1 MNDNKRFTIIIYAFS
16 FILNLLLLFALFSSL
31 NLDDLK
37 HYFDSDKLYLPSL
50 YRDLFIDHNGLKGW
64 HLNPSP
70 NFFPDM
76 AIYFFLMFISG
87 NFIFSSFL
95 FSIIQY
101 MVILLSIPFL
111 FRILIPQV
119 SRLFIALSVLFMTLF
134 FFVTFFSHDFSFTL
148 YILSNAYHTGV
159 FTMGLICIILS
170 LKYLKNPSKTKL
182 VLLFFICF
190 FSVLSDRLFIVVY
203 SIPIC
208 TIVIFL
214 VKRQYVREVYWL
226 LLVNVVALIAGMAAF
241 RFLDSSRYVFID
253 QANSFMNFANI
264 GPSFNMLFRQLNEY
278 LLGINFKSL
287 IILLSIVSFTGTII
301 LFFRKT
307 GKHKHEKYLFLR
319 FYCLFSITYTLVV
332 LFMPV
337 LVGNYTGYDTIRYNI
352 YIFYLLVI
360 NTGIVAAALLN
371 GRMMKRSVRMTV
383 TLIPALFSL
392 AVACII
398 VSEFSGKGLRQFF
411 NYYPEIVRCVDDA
424 AQKDKLFYGVG
435 GYWDAKYITLFSKK
449 GVHIYPVY
457 DDLTPC
463 NHVTNENWYT
473 DRRAIFNFIIQNHI
487 ADSLKYR
494 SRLGLTG
501 EQLNSG
507 EAQLI
512 KVPPFRYEVNGYQ
525 IVWVK

>member
-1 MNDNKRFTIIIYAFS
+1 M
-16 FILNLLLLFALFSSL
+16 
-31 NLDDLK
+31 
-37 HYFDSDKLYLPSL
+37 
-50 YRDLFIDHNGLKGW
+50 
-64 HLNPSP
+64 
-70 NFFPDM
+70 
-76 AIYFFLMFISG
+76 
-87 NFIFSSFL
+87 
-95 FSIIQY
+95 
-101 MVILLSIPFL
+101 
-111 FRILIPQV
+111 
-119 SRLFIALSVLFMTLF
+119 
-134 FFVTFFSHDFSFTL
+134 
-148 YILSNAYHTGV
+148 
-159 FTMGLICIILS
+159 
-170 LKYLKNPSKTKL
+170 
-182 VLLFFICF
+182 
-190 FSVLSDRLFIVVY
+190 
-203 SIPIC
+203 
-208 TIVIFL
+208 
-214 VKRQYVREVYWL
+214 KRQYVREVYRL
-226 LLVNVVALIAGMAAF
+226 LLVNVVALIASMAAF
-241 RFLDSSRYVFID
+241 KFIDSSHYVFID

-264 GPSFNMLFRQLNEY
+264 GASFKMLFRQLDEY

-287 IILLSIVSFTGTII
+287 IILLSLVSFTGTVI

-307 GKHKHEKYLFLR
+307 GKQAKYLFLR

-352 YIFYLLVI
+352 YVFYLLVI

-371 GRMMKRSVRMTV
+371 GRMMKRSVRMTL
-383 TLIPALFSL
+383 TLITVLFSL
-392 AVACII
+392 AVTCII
-398 VSEFSGKGLRQFF
+398 VSEFSGKGLKQFF
-411 NYYPEIVRCVDDA
+411 NYYPKIVRCVDDA

-473 DRRAIFNFIIQNHI
+473 DQRAIFNFIIQNHV

-494 SRLGLTG
+494 SRLSLDG
-501 EQLNSG
+501 ERLNSG